1 MPLRSDHT
9 VAFFGLLGGVDKF
22 VNIPNRRRYEL
33 RTLKACDIGNVKGY
47 CKKYTVEFLY
57 ACKTCLT
64 SIQKLVCLTLRLFCF
79 CLYSVFYLYFDSIL
93 NCIYISIVFIICTY
107 LKAGLASRSCSP
119 NSLITKAAA
128 AHFPTEIN
136 RKLIS

>member
-47 CKKYTVEFLY
+47 CKKCIVNFLY
-57 ACKTCLT
+57 ACKTY
-64 SIQKLVCLTLRLFCF
+64 VGRTLCLFCF
-79 CLYSVFYLYFDSIL
+79 CLYSIFYLYFYLIF
-93 NCIYISIVFIICTY
+93 NCVYISILFIIC
-107 LKAGLASRSCSP
+107 
-119 NSLITKAAA
+119 I
-128 AHFPTEIN
+128 
-136 RKLIS
+136 